1 PEEAR
6 AAVRDYAR
14 IKPEFIKIWVDD
26 RNGRLP
32 TLTPPLYR
40 AIVDEARRQAI
51 PVAAH
56 NVKLADAKQLVKAGV
71 EGWLHAPVRDGAP
84 DAEFLALVRER
95 IARNDRPTMWFK
107 TRVGNNAVV
116 GRESWDD
123 WLVRATVLPRKCR

>member
-56 NVKLADAKQLVKAGV
+56 NVKLADAKELIKAGV
-71 EGWLHAPVRDGAP
+71 EGWLHAPVREGAP
-84 DAEFLALVRER
+84 DAEVLALVRDR
-95 IARNDRPTMWFK
+95 IAKNDRPNNWVNPTI
-107 TRVGNNAVV
+107 GNSAVV
-116 GRESWDD
+116 SRQAGHGP
-123 WLVRATVLPRKCR
+123 LLRATATPA